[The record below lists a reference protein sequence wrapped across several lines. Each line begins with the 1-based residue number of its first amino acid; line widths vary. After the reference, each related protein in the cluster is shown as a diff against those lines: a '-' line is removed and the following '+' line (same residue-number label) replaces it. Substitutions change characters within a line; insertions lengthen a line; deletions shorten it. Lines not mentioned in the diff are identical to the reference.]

1 MCAAYVAHAFL
12 LTLKNYIMGNFN
24 MSFDPVSAGASL
36 LSGIGNAIGGARQA
50 TKNRRHQNAMLQK
63 QQAWSEK
70 MAEKQNQW
78 NLDQWIRENDY
89 NSPTS
94 QMERFEAAGIN
105 PYNAF
110 ASGLVGSGAAS
121 PLQSATPNN
130 VSAPAY
136 ADAYSNP
143 VGNFISG
150 LSSSLDN
157 ALKVIS
163 VDREKKLT
171 PSVVE
176 TSEQNA
182 RGAKGTADKALAEGE
197 MSQNDLVNEP
207 SRVAANA
214 NLYQSQFH
222 EFAYNSQYYALKSQG
237 IPDIVASELA
247 QMRSETQI
255 LQLNAEGLG
264 YDNIT
269 KSVLAKYA
277 DESERARIDLMVKQ
291 GLLTAEQAKNMEKQN
306 KFFERI
312 TFAQL
317 AKYAAETAAAYGSA
331 DASHA
336 SAGLY
341 RAETATENTLRR
353 ARGGKANEEYR
364 NLKLQ
369 NDNFAPK
376 FEDWLYHDDPGTWV
390 QLGYG
395 KYAARLIGEV
405 INGDTSDTPNKR
417 KTSKP
422 RKPRKPRLGR

>member
-1 MCAAYVAHAFL
+1 
-12 LTLKNYIMGNFN
+12 MGNFN

-50 TKNRRHQNAMLQK
+50 TKNRRHQNAMLLK
-63 QQAWSEK
+63 QQDWSER

-78 NLDQWIRENDY
+78 NIDQWNRENSY
-89 NSPTS
+89 NSPTA
-94 QMERFEAAGIN
+94 QMERMEAAGIN
-105 PYNAF
+105 PYNAV
-110 ASGLVGSGAAS
+110 ASGQVGSVAAS

-136 ADAYSNP
+136 AEAYSNP

-157 ALKVIS
+157 ALKVIF

-171 PSVVE
+171 DPIVE
-176 TSEQNA
+176 EANQNA
-182 RGAKGTADKALAEGE
+182 RGSKGSADSALAEGIKA
-197 MSQNDLVNEP
+197 QNDLVNEP

-222 EFAYNSQYYALKSQG
+222 EFAYNSQYYALKAQG
-237 IPDIVASELA
+237 VPEIVANELA

-255 LQLNAEGLG
+255 MQLNAEGLG
-264 YDNIT
+264 YDNIS

-277 DESERARIDLMVKQ
+277 EQSEKARIELMVKQ
-291 GLLTAEQAKNMEKQN
+291 GLLTEEQAKNMQKQN

-317 AKYAAETAAAYGSA
+317 RKYAAETAAAFGSA
-331 DASHA
+331 DASYA
-336 SAGLY
+336 AAGLS

-353 ARGGKANEEYR
+353 ARGGQANEQYR
-364 NLKLQ
+364 DLKQ
-369 NDNFAPK
+369 RNDYYAPDFTSWTFHNNRDFWTAK
-376 FEDWLYHDDPGTWV
+376 
-390 QLGYG
+390 GYG
-395 KYAARLIGEV
+395 EV
-405 INGDTSDTPNKR
+405 GADIVGRMVNGSTADTPNKPR
-417 KTSKP
+417 TPKPSKKKSP
-422 RKPRKPRLGR
+422 RRIRR

>member
-1 MCAAYVAHAFL
+1 
-12 LTLKNYIMGNFN
+12 
-24 MSFDPVSAGASL
+24 MSFDPISAGASL
-36 LSGIGNAIGGARQA
+36 FSGIGNAVSGAKQA
-50 TKNRRHQNAMLQK
+50 RKNRAHQLNLLH
-63 QQAWSEK
+63 QQQDWSSQ

-78 NLDQWIRENDY
+78 NIDQWNRENVY
-89 NSPTS
+89 NSPAA
-94 QMERFEAAGIN
+94 QMERYELAGIN
-105 PYNAF
+105 PYNA
-110 ASGLVGSGAAS
+110 ASSGQIGSGTAS
-121 PLQSATPNN
+121 SLQSATPNN

-182 RGAKGTADKALAEGE
+182 RGAKGSADAALAEGVKA
-197 MSQNDLVNEP
+197 QNDLVNEP

-222 EFAYNSQYYALKSQG
+222 EFAYNSQYYALKAQG
-237 IPDIVASELA
+237 VDDIVANELA

-255 LQLNAEGLG
+255 MKLNAEGLG

-291 GLLTAEQAKNMEKQN
+291 GKLTEEQAINIEKQN
-306 KFFERI
+306 KFFEKI

-317 AKYAAETAAAYGSA
+317 ANYAAQTAAAYGSA

-336 SAGLY
+336 AAGFS
-341 RAETATENTLRR
+341 RAQTATENTLRR
-353 ARGGKANEEYR
+353 ARGGQANEQYR
-364 NLKLQ
+364 NLKLN
-369 NDNFAPK
+369 NDYYFVDPK
-376 FEDWLYHDDPGTWV
+376 KRAYRDTQGKWYNPNTW
-390 QLGYG
+390 
-395 KYAARLIGEV
+395 AAYVMDAAFSL
-405 INGDTSDTPNKR
+405 TPFIPFTR
-417 KTSKP
+417 
-422 RKPRKPRLGR
+422 

>member
-1 MCAAYVAHAFL
+1 
-12 LTLKNYIMGNFN
+12 MGNFN

-63 QQAWSEK
+63 QQTWSEQ

-78 NLDQWIRENDY
+78 NIDQWNRANEY
-89 NSPTS
+89 NSPTA
-94 QMERFEAAGIN
+94 QMERMEAAGIN

-110 ASGLVGSGAAS
+110 ASGQVGSVAAS

-136 ADAYSNP
+136 AEAFSNP

-182 RGAKGTADKALAEGE
+182 RGAKGTADKALAEGV

-222 EFAYNSQYYALKSQG
+222 EFAYNSQYYALKAQG
-237 IPDIVASELA
+237 VDDIVANELA

-255 LQLNAEGLG
+255 MKLNAEGLG

-291 GLLTAEQAKNMEKQN
+291 GKLTEEQAKNLEKQN
-306 KFFERI
+306 KFFEKI

-317 AKYAAETAAAYGSA
+317 SLYAAQTAAAYGSA

-336 SAGLY
+336 AAGLS
-341 RAETATENTLRR
+341 RAQTATENTLRR
-353 ARGGKANEEYR
+353 ARGGYANEQYR
-364 NLKLQ
+364 DLKQ
-369 NDNFAPK
+369 RNDYYAPDFTSWTFHNNRDFWTAK
-376 FEDWLYHDDPGTWV
+376 
-390 QLGYG
+390 GYG
-395 KYAARLIGEV
+395 EV
-405 INGDTSDTPNKR
+405 GADIVGRMFNGSTADTPNKPR
-417 KTSKP
+417 TPKPSK
-422 RKPRKPRLGR
+422 KKSPRLIRR

>member
-1 MCAAYVAHAFL
+1 
-12 LTLKNYIMGNFN
+12 
-24 MSFDPVSAGASL
+24 MSFDPISSGLSFVSGLANSI
-36 LSGIGNAIGGARQA
+36 SGARQA
-50 TKNRRHQNAMLQK
+50 VKNRRHQNAMLEK
-63 QQAWSEK
+63 QQTWSEK
-70 MAEKQNQW
+70 MATQQNQW
-78 NLDQWIRENDY
+78 NFDQWNRENEY
-89 NSPTS
+89 NSPVN
-94 QMERFEAAGIN
+94 QMSRMEAAGIN
-105 PYNAF
+105 PYNA
-110 ASGLVGSGAAS
+110 ASSGQIGSGTAS
-121 PLQSATPNN
+121 SLQSATPNN

-171 PSVVE
+171 PSVVKE
-176 TSEQNA
+176 SEGRANS
-182 RGAKGTADKALAEGE
+182 ADAEGVKA
-197 MSQNDLVNEP
+197 QNDLVNEP

-237 IPDIVASELA
+237 IPDIVANELA

-255 LQLNAEGLG
+255 MQLNAEALG
-264 YDNIT
+264 YDNIS
-269 KSVLAKYA
+269 KAVLAKYA
-277 DESERARIDLMVKQ
+277 DESERARIDLMLKQ
-291 GLLTAEQAKNMEKQN
+291 GQLTEEQAKNMHKQN

-317 AKYAAETAAAYGSA
+317 RKYAAETAAAYGSA

-336 SAGLY
+336 AAGLS
-341 RAETATENTLRR
+341 RAQTATENTLRR
-353 ARGGKANEEYR
+353 ARGGQANEQYR

-369 NDNFAPK
+369 NDNYAPS
-376 FEDWLYHDDPGTWV
+376 FEDWLYHDDQGTWV

-395 KYAARLIGEV
+395 KYAARLIGEA
-405 INGDTSDTPNKR
+405 INGDTSDTPNKQ

-422 RKPRKPRLGR
+422 RKPRKPRPRRH